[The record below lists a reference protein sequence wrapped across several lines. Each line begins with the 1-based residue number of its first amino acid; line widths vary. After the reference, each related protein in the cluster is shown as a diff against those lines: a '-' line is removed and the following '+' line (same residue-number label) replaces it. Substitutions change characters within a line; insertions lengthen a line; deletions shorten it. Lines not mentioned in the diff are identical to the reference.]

1 MNIIPVIGK
10 ADSISKAELQEFKK
24 KIMSELVSNGIRI
37 YQFPTD
43 DETVSGINTMAN
55 VSKWQK
61 YCYFSTKASFSNAD

>member
-24 KIMSELVSNGIRI
+24 KIMSELVSNGIQI

-43 DETVSGINTMAN
+43 DETVSEINTITN

-61 YCYFSTKASFSNAD
+61 YWYFSTKGAFSNAD

>member
-10 ADSISKAELQEFKK
+10 ADSISKTELQEFKK
-24 KIMSELVSNGIRI
+24 KIMSELISNGIRI

-43 DETVSGINTMAN
+43 DETVSEINAITN

-61 YCYFSTKASFSNAD
+61 YWYFSTKGSFSNAD